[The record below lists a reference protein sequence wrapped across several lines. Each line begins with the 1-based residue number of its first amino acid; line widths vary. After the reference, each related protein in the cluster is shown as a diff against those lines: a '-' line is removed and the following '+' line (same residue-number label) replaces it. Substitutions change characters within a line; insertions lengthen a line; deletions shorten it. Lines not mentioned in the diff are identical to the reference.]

1 MIKNFML
8 CLMAALLLN
17 SCTPRNNNA
26 LTKIQNLSG
35 DSRCYPCESPQGYE
49 AKIKGLIYLSDIGIE
64 CCPNKRTLDSSAA
77 LKKVYLHRFYDLEE
91 EQKTISIDKKTYYLD
106 TKFNVIFYDYLK
118 QELKARDI
126 VVVDNNKNNSPYV
139 TKVDLSFISFK
150 ANKDSLGLHSRLSG
164 VLTLKDINLN
174 KKITLHTRQDVE
186 GFSDLK
192 DLSFYNHLL
201 IKQMANKVASI
212 ISELWNVLI
221 VKVLLS

>member
-1 MIKNFML
+1 MIKNFVF
-8 CLMAALLLN
+8 CLIAALLLN
-17 SCTPRNNNA
+17 SCA
-26 LTKIQNLSG
+26 SKTKNTFEEVKNVSKNSQ
-35 DSRCYPCESPQGYE
+35 CYPCESAQGYE

-64 CCPNKRTLDSSAA
+64 CCPNKRTLDTSVA
-77 LKKVYLHRFYDLEE
+77 LKKVYLHRFYDLKE
-91 EQKTISIDKKTYYLD
+91 EQKTIFIDNKKYYLD
-106 TKFNVIFYDYLK
+106 TKFNAIFYSYLK
-118 QELKARDI
+118 QELELRNII
-126 VVVDNNKNNSPYV
+126 VLDNNNADSPYV

-164 VLTLKDINLN
+164 VLTLKNINLN

-212 ISELWNVLI
+212 ISEL
-221 VKVLLS
+221 